1 VRQLN
6 YISARR
12 LEWHDAPE
20 PILPGPA
27 GALVRPLVVS
37 SCDMD
42 GIVISGLAPFRGPLP
57 VGHEGVAEVVD
68 VGDAVRRIRPG
79 DHVIVP
85 WKVSCGECD
94 RCRRGLTAHCASVP
108 PEAAYSW
115 GPTAREWGGFLS
127 DLVAV
132 PWADHMLCPLPPG
145 VDPLAASGVAD
156 NITDAWRAVEPP
168 LRARPGGRVLIAGG
182 GGPGSI
188 GLLAAGLAVALGA
201 GEVGYLDPDPDR
213 RRIAVER
220 FGATA
225 SDLGPALAGRDDAPE
240 GDVLVDASG
249 NPDALRGL
257 LRCAAPGA
265 VVTCT
270 AGAIYARA
278 DIPFPVFS
286 MYRRS
291 VTFHTGWVSTRPLM
305 QAPLDLIAAGRF
317 DPRVIETDVVGFAQA
332 ADALT
337 EPFTKLVFVRDHPDD

>member
-1 VRQLN
+1 MRQLN
-6 YISARR
+6 YISAGR
-12 LEWHDAPE
+12 LEWHDVPAPS
-20 PILPGPA
+20 LPTSA

-37 SCDMD
+37 TCDMD
-42 GIVISGLAPFRGPLP
+42 GVVISGLAPFRGPLP

-68 VGDAVRRIRPG
+68 VGDNVRLVRPG
-79 DHVIVP
+79 DRVIVP
-85 WKVSCGECD
+85 WKISCGDCD
-94 RCRRGLTAHCASVP
+94 RCRRGLTAHCTSVP

-145 VDPLAASGVAD
+145 LDPIAASGVAD
-156 NITDAWRAVEPP
+156 NITDAWRSVAPP

-188 GLLAAGLAVALGA
+188 GLLAAGLAAALGA
-201 GEVGYLDPDPDR
+201 GGVVYLDHDPDR
-213 RRIAVER
+213 RRIAESAYR
-220 FGATA
+220 ATA
-225 SDLGPALAGRDDAPE
+225 IDTAPVLAGADRLE
-240 GDVLVDASG
+240 EHDVLVDASG
-249 NPDALRGL
+249 NPEVLRL
-257 LRCAAPGA
+257 LMRCTAPGA

-270 AGAIYARA
+270 AGAVYALG
-278 DIPFPVFS
+278 DIPFPVLS

-317 DPRVIETDVVGFAQA
+317 DPRAVETSVVGFEQA
-332 ADALT
+332 AEALA
-337 EPFTKLVFVRDHPDD
+337 EPFVKLAIAREARTA